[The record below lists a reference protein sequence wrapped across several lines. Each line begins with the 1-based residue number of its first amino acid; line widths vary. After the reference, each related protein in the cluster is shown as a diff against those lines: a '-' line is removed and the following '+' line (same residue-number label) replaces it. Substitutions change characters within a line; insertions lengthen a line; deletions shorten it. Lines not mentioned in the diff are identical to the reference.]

1 MSSDEF
7 RFMLWEQDC
16 DGTWKLRRRSKTRDP
31 VEREAAT
38 IPQNAV
44 WRFVSQYHGVLA
56 ESVTRT

>member
-16 DGTWKLRRRSKTRDP
+16 DGTWKLRRRSKTRGP

-38 IPQNAV
+38 MPRNVA
-44 WRFVSQYHGVLA
+44 WRFVSQYGGVLA
-56 ESVTRT
+56 ESVARA